1 MIKVVVK
8 KELEGE
14 ENSGKFVLVYIII
27 KLHSGYMTYTFRYVI
42 KSSFKPENFVKNGQ
56 TADL

>member
-8 KELEGE
+8 KELKGE
-14 ENSGKFVLVYIII
+14 ENSAKFVLVYFIIR
-27 KLHSGYMTYTFRYVI
+27 LHFGYMTYTFRYVI

-56 TADL
+56 TGDL